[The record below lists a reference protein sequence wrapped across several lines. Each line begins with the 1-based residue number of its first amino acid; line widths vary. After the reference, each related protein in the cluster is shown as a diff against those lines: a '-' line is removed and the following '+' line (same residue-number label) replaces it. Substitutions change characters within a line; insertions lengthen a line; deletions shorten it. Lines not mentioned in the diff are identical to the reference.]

1 MIYILNITEQG
12 VHKVYCIKSKI
23 LMDVSNE
30 NKGLGDN

>member
-1 MIYILNITEQG
+1 MSYIFHITEPG
-12 VHKVYCIKSKI
+12 VHKVYCIKKI